1 MRFALLFK
9 RRVTSALSFIQCI
22 ARLIRLG
29 HMILVCHSY
38 TVMWMIGKQDIKS
51 FIHHIALSVTM
62 HDNKHPAGC
71 TDDSRRFDGKSD
83 FI

>member
-1 MRFALLFK
+1 
-9 RRVTSALSFIQCI
+9 
-22 ARLIRLG
+22 
-29 HMILVCHSY
+29 MILVCHSY